1 MQIKDTD
8 EFSKKIAYIN
18 PYDVINEGAEV
29 IEKYLDEQGIT
40 GEDPLL
46 HLSSKQIEELIKIM
60 EEYWDNNFV
69 SDSFIHKL
77 EMLKCTLKER
87 LK

>member
-18 PYDVINEGAEV
+18 PYDVINEGEEV
-29 IEKYLDEQGIT
+29 IKKYLDEKGIP

-69 SDSFIHKL
+69 SDSFIHTL
-77 EMLKCTLKER
+77 QYLKCTLKEVE
-87 LK
+87 

>member
-40 GEDPLL
+40 GEEGLL
-46 HLSSKQIEELIKIM
+46 HLSSKQMEELIKIM